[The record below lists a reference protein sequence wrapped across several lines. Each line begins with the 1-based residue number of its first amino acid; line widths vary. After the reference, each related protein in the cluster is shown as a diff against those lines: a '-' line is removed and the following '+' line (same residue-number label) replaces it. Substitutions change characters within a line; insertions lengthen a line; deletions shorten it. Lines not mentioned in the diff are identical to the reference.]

1 MEIIL
6 LIVWVFVFS
15 VQLGRQEGKW
25 GCFTALIVFFI
36 LGAIGAAIG
45 D

>member
-1 MEIIL
+1 MEVIL
-6 LIVWVFVFS
+6 LIFWALVFS
-15 VQLGRQEGKW
+15 LQLGKREGKW
-25 GCFTALIVFFI
+25 GCLTALIVFFI